1 MISQKMNDALNRQI
15 TNEMN
20 ASFKYLGMAF
30 QFNDIGLLIFG
41 QRFRQ
46 QADEERG
53 HALRIADYIQDVGG
67 KVVLEGV
74 DKPRAGYPTPMSM
87 VEAALESERTVTA
100 QINELVDMA
109 FSEKDHATQ
118 SFLKWFVDEQ
128 VEEEKTMNDLL
139 QMMKLAGEQNLI
151 LVEHRLTSI
160 MSGEKEAGAE
170 KAGE

>member
-1 MISQKMNDALNRQI
+1 MISKKVNDALNRQI

-20 ASFKYLGMAF
+20 ASFKYLAMAF
-30 QFNDIGLLIFG
+30 QFSDMGLLIFA

-53 HALRIADYIQDVGG
+53 HALRIANYISDVGG
-67 KVVLEGV
+67 NVVLEGV
-74 DKPRAGYPTPMSM
+74 EKPKSGYPSAFSM
-87 VEAALESERTVTA
+87 VEAALESERTVTG

-109 FSEKDHATQ
+109 FTEKDHATQ

-139 QMMKLAGEQNLI
+139 QMMKVAGESNLF
-151 LVEHRLTSI
+151 LVEHRISTMPSDP
-160 MSGEKEAGAE
+160 EAKNGAD
-170 KAGE
+170 AD